1 MGTITH
7 KAGWI
12 IAAVLGLSVVAALA
26 GVARGGPL
34 DPPGPPASTLPQVE
48 PRTPISALPFTISQP
63 GSYFLTQNLTANT
76 GGDGITV
83 LADNVTIDL
92 NGFAL
97 TGIAGS
103 ASAISEGG
111 SAPPHSG
118 WVVKNG
124 SIENWPNG
132 SGAFAVHVSGG
143 RYDDV

>member
-1 MGTITH
+1 MKTAIY
-7 KAGWI
+7 KAGWVT
-12 IAAVLGLSVVAALA
+12 AGVLALLVVAALA

-34 DPPGPPASTLPQVE
+34 DPPGPPASTQPQVE

-63 GSYFLTQNLTANT
+63 GSYFLTQNLTASA

-103 ASAISEGG
+103 ASAISEG
-111 SAPPHSG
+111 
-118 WVVKNG
+118 
-124 SIENWPNG
+124 
-132 SGAFAVHVSGG
+132 
-143 RYDDV
+143 